1 MTKVLVIDDE
11 AVVREVI
18 TAMLAGS
25 GYEVVCAVDRGRGP
39 GALRGREHPAS

>member
-18 TAMLAGS
+18 VAMLAGS
-25 GYEVVCAVDRGRGP
+25 GYEVVCAATRS
-39 GALRGREHPAS
+39 A